1 MLQIQED
8 SAKRWDTKMIIGVG
22 IDIIEIDRI
31 TKSIDRFG
39 DLFINKIFT
48 KTEIDYCESKKNK
61 FQHYA
66 ARFAAKEAIIK
77 AFSASKLNGFSWQD
91 MEIYNE
97 PDGTPKTNIY
107 GKMGEFL
114 GKEKDLQISLSHSDN
129 YVVSYAVLF
138 FKLKP

>member
-1 MLQIQED
+1 
-8 SAKRWDTKMIIGVG
+8 MIIGVG

-31 TKSIDRFG
+31 KKSIEKFG

-48 KTEIDYCESKKNK
+48 KTEISYCESKKNK
-61 FQHYA
+61 YQHYA

-77 AFSASKLNGFSWQD
+77 AFSISKIYGFSWHD

-114 GKEKDLQISLSHSDN
+114 GDDKGLQISLSHSDN
-129 YVVSYAVLF
+129 YVVSYAILF
-138 FKLKP
+138 NKLK

>member
-1 MLQIQED
+1 
-8 SAKRWDTKMIIGVG
+8 MIIGVG

-31 TKSIDRFG
+31 KQSIERYG

-48 KTEIDYCESKKNK
+48 ETEINYCEAHKNK

-77 AFSASKLNGFSWQD
+77 SFSSSKIYGFSWKD

-97 PDGTPKTNIY
+97 PDGTPRTNIY
-107 GKMGEFL
+107 GKMGEYL
-114 GKEKDLQISLSHSDN
+114 SNDKGIEISLSHSQN
-129 YVVSYAVLF
+129 YVVSFAVLYK
-138 FKLKP
+138 KLN